1 MSEQELNKEN
11 DLEKENCHCS
21 SECDCGKD
29 CKCDENHKCSEGC
42 TCGDE
47 CKCEQG
53 ECNCNEECS
62 CHKDDECSCDD
73 KDNCTCDEEQCE
85 CKNCT
90 CEDKVDD
97 AKELAGQYLNLAK
110 QVQADFENFR
120 RHAIEDIKQAKING
134 QISVIEVFLPC
145 LDTFKEAKKSITDEN
160 ILKGVE
166 MIESKINDA
175 LKSLGVEK
183 IDSIGQVYNPH
194 LHNVIAVM
202 NDQDK
207 ENDIILD
214 EYQAGYKFN
223 DKVIRYAKSLSIKR
237 RINNYGKDYWN

>member
-1 MSEQELNKEN
+1 MSEQELNQEELKEN
-11 DLEKENCHCS
+11 HCCDK
-21 SECDCGKD
+21 CDCDNDEKQHNCSCGDDCEKDKCCCDEDCSCHQNEGK
-29 CKCDENHKCSEGC
+29 CHCDEN
-42 TCGDE
+42 
-47 CKCEQG
+47 
-53 ECNCNEECS
+53 CS
-62 CHKDDECSCDD
+62 CHNEDEKCHCDEGGECSCDKD
-73 KDNCTCDEEQCE
+73 KCDCKNCTCDE
-85 CKNCT
+85 
-90 CEDKVDD
+90 KVDD

-120 RHAIEDIKQAKING
+120 RHALEDIKQAKING
-134 QISVIEVFLPC
+134 QISVIEIFLPC

-166 MIESKINDA
+166 MIESKITDA

-202 NDQDK
+202 NDQEKD
-207 ENDIILD
+207 NDIILD

-223 DKVIRYAKSLSIKR
+223 DKVIRYAKVIVNK
-237 RINNYGKDYWN
+237 KEDK